1 MTCRAQEALK
11 AVLASTE
18 VNQNRTGVSEYVVLD
33 PSLPLALLIKIDLF
47 VYTKTSS
54 MNEWRADLDGEAA
67 DLLRQL
73 QYNPNPN
80 LQKQYDDVQ
89 KRIRTWIADHRGYH
103 LNWVYEQELKGV
115 KIHQC
120 SMNYGPTH
128 PCSYLMYLDEGHL
141 IFRRDHQDN
150 YTSYP
155 FWLEHLLVEE
165 PVNYLGTVWFSAKEL
180 GVEPSLIDRLYH
192 LQTRYIQTAALKD
205 EEVEEMDG
213 IHRDLQ
219 LKLTEKSTK
228 ESA

>member
-1 MTCRAQEALK
+1 
-11 AVLASTE
+11 
-18 VNQNRTGVSEYVVLD
+18 
-33 PSLPLALLIKIDLF
+33 
-47 VYTKTSS
+47 

-80 LQKQYDDVQ
+80 LQKQYEDVQ

-120 SMNYGPTH
+120 SMTYGPTH
-128 PCSYLMYLDEGHL
+128 PCSYLLYLDGGNL
-141 IFRRDHQDN
+141 IFRRDCNDN

-205 EEVEEMDG
+205 EEVAEMDG
-213 IHRDLQ
+213 IHSMLQ